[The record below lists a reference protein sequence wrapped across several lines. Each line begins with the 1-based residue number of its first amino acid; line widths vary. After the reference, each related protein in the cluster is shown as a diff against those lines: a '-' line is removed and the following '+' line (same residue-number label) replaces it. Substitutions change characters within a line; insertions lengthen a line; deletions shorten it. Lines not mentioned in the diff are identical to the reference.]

1 MKQVRT
7 AIGVN
12 SLYIQL
18 KQAYR
23 LENRLREQTLEEN
36 ESARTKSRQQ

>member
-1 MKQVRT
+1 MQQVRT

-23 LENRLREQTLEEN
+23 LEKGYEN
-36 ESARTKSRQQ
+36 KLLQKSESA